1 MPKEKRFLGPKPKKE
16 KLFIKSGK
24 GASSEPATISE
35 AMANMSQGDERSG
48 RLGGKHKNLRLPDYV
63 PEPENLDRT
72 GANRKKAVQDL
83 LAKVIQ
89 PISLGIKATPDMDK
103 RSLVNKLKKQ
113 TLVELE
119 RFLPTTVNR
128 LTTEQLEQV
137 ASGETDIEE
146 EDKAEIQSL
155 YMDISP

>member
-1 MPKEKRFLGPKPKKE
+1 MPKETRVLGPKPTKDQ
-16 KLFIKSGK
+16 LFIKSGK
-24 GASSEPATISE
+24 GAAPSTITE
-35 AMANMSQGDERSG
+35 AMAGMSPGDERSG
-48 RLGGKHKNLRLPDYV
+48 RLGQSTRKPDYV
-63 PEPENLDRT
+63 PEPENLDRV
-72 GANRKKAVQDL
+72 GAARKKALQDM

-89 PISLGIKATPDMDK
+89 PISLGIKATPAMDL

-119 RFLPTTVNR
+119 RFLPLTVKQ

>member
-1 MPKEKRFLGPKPKKE
+1 MPKEKRFLGPKPTKDQ
-16 KLFIKSGK
+16 LFIKSGK
-24 GASSEPATISE
+24 GAKSEPATITE
-35 AMANMSQGDERSG
+35 AMAKMSPGDERSG
-48 RLGGKHKNLRLPDYV
+48 HLGKSNRLPDYV

-89 PISLGIKATPDMDK
+89 PISLGIKATPAMDE

-119 RFLPTTVNR
+119 RFLPATVNR
-128 LTTEQLEQV
+128 LTTEQLLQV
-137 ASGETDIEE
+137 ASGESDIEE
-146 EDKAEIQSL
+146 EDKAEIQTL